1 MIMMNI
7 REAGLTATYCLQM
20 SVRTHRNVGFCAVS
34 AEAPAVVQTAM
45 PKAFHKDAMHSQF

>member
-1 MIMMNI
+1 MNI